1 MDSLWFRRFAPEAEG
16 RLRLV
21 CFPHAGGA
29 ASTYSTLS
37 RALAPHLDV
46 LSVQYPGRQD
56 RRTEPLVAEIEDLA
70 ARIADRLP
78 DGPCAFFGH
87 SMGAVVAYEVARLL
101 PDGGPVR
108 MFVSGRAA
116 PSVPNSRFV
125 HRMDDRGLIGDVR
138 FLRGLGSS
146 VLDDPDVLAMVL
158 PALRADYTAIETYR
172 WTPGPPLDV
181 PVTALVG
188 DEDPLVDARQAR
200 AWEQHTTGGFTLR
213 PYPGGHFYL
222 EDQPERVARDL
233 LDDLAVP
240 VAAPSP
246 R

>member
-16 RLRLV
+16 RLRLL

-56 RRTEPLVAEIEDLA
+56 RRNEPLVAEIEDLA

-78 DGPCAFFGH
+78 DGPYAFFGH

-101 PDGGPVR
+101 ADTGPVR

-125 HRMDDRGLIGDVR
+125 HRMDDRGLISDVR
-138 FLRGLGSS
+138 FLRGMGSS

-158 PALRADYTAIETYR
+158 PVLRADYTAIETYR
-172 WTPGPPLDV
+172 WTPGPPLEV
-181 PVTALVG
+181 PVTVLVG

-200 AWEQHTTGGFTLR
+200 AWEEHTTGELTLR

-222 EDQPERVARDL
+222 EDQPQRVARDL
-233 LDDLAVP
+233 LDDLGVT
-240 VAAPSP
+240 VAGPSP
-246 R
+246 Q